1 MNGST
6 YQPFVTMEAINM
18 TRSRHFE
25 GTWCGSAKRLAL
37 MLSAL
42 GLVSLPA
49 LAQSSDE
56 DELAMSYGDKSFVS
70 IATGSRVPVT
80 RAPAVATVIT
90 TEDIAAIGATDL
102 DDILETVPGL
112 HVARST
118 QVYAPIYVVRGINI
132 GFNPQVLMLINGVP
146 ITVTYTGNRGSGW
159 GGMPVENIA
168 RVEVIRGPGSALYG
182 ADAFSGVINII
193 TKSAAEIDGT
203 QVGVRAGSFNTKDG
217 WMLHGGKWGGIDVA
231 AYLRAGSTD
240 GARRTVRA
248 DAQTAWDALVGTTAS
263 LAPGAVNN
271 DRDFVDGMLDLS
283 LDKWRLH
290 FDYRERDLGSGTG
303 VASALDPSGKSYSQN
318 VSADLSYE
326 DKSFAQNWA
335 VSLQGSLMHY
345 KEFTDAVLFPAGTRL
360 AFSGPVFA
368 DGLIGNPDK
377 WERHGRLNASATYTG
392 FEDHRIRLGI
402 GWEKEEVYRTR
413 ETKNFYYDD
422 AAKTYLP
429 IGTGSWAD
437 VTDVS
442 RTAPFMEPQGRY
454 KRYVYAQD
462 EWSLAADWTLTAGI
476 RHDRYSD
483 FGSTTNPRLALVWD
497 AAYNVTGKLMYGT
510 AFRAPSMSE
519 LYAINNPVVRGNAD
533 LKPERIR
540 TLEAALTWQP
550 LSRLQL
556 GLNVFHYEMSDIIR
570 LVNFAYENTGH
581 QNGRGVEF
589 EAEWEYSKTLRL
601 SGNYA
606 YQHSVDEA
614 TDQDAGNSPHHHVY
628 ARADWRFISGWSLH
642 SQVNWISKRMRVAG
656 DPRADLAGYE
666 TVDLTLKTDRGSS
679 AWSFAVSVR
688 NLFDK
693 DVREP
698 SPYEALGNG
707 QVYLPY
713 DFPMPGRS
721 IYAQAS
727 YKF

>member
-1 MNGST
+1 
-6 YQPFVTMEAINM
+6 M

-25 GTWCGSAKRLAL
+25 RTWQGSATRLAL

-42 GLVSLPA
+42 GLLSLPA

-112 HVARST
+112 HVSRET
-118 QVYAPIYVVRGINI
+118 QLYAPVYVVRGINI
-132 GFNPQVLMLINGVP
+132 GFNPQVLLLINGVP
-146 ITVTYTGNRGSGW
+146 QTTVYTGNRGGGW

-182 ADAFSGVINII
+182 AEAFSGVINII
-193 TKSAAEIDGT
+193 TKTAGDIDGT
-203 QVGVRAGSFNTKDG
+203 EVGLRGGSFNTKDG
-217 WMLHGGKWGGIDVA
+217 WMLHGGKWGGVDVA
-231 AYLRAGSTD
+231 AYLRVGSTD
-240 GARRTVRA
+240 GARSTIRA
-248 DAQTAWDALVGTTAS
+248 DAQSALDAALGTQAS
-263 LAPGAVNN
+263 LAPGPVNN

-290 FDYRERDLGSGTG
+290 FGYRERKLGSGTG
-303 VASALDPSGKSYSQN
+303 IASALDPTGQSYSQN
-318 VSADLSYE
+318 MGADLNYD
-326 DKSFAQNWA
+326 DKAILPDTA
-335 VSLQGSLMHY
+335 VSLQASLMHY
-345 KEFTDAVLFPAGTRL
+345 KEFSDAVLFPAGTKL
-360 AFSGPVFA
+360 SPASATFA
-368 DGLIGNPDK
+368 DGMIGNPDK
-377 WERHGRLNASATYTG
+377 WEQHGRLGASATYTG
-392 FEDHRIRLGI
+392 FSDHRIRAGL
-402 GWEKEEVYRTR
+402 GWEKEEVYRTN
-413 ETKNFYYDD
+413 EVKNFNPDY
-422 AAKTYLP
+422 TP
-429 IGTGSWAD
+429 IGTGSVAD
-437 VTDVS
+437 VIDVTN
-442 RTAPFMEPQGRY
+442 TAPFMTPHGRY
-454 KRYVYAQD
+454 KRYAYAQD

-519 LYAINNPVVRGNAD
+519 LYAINNPVVRGNPD

-540 TLEAALTWQP
+540 TVEAALTWQP
-550 LSRLQL
+550 MNRLQL
-556 GLNVFHYEMSDIIR
+556 GMNVFHYEMSDIIR
-570 LVNFAYENTGH
+570 LVYGGVQGVYQNTGH
-581 QNGRGVEF
+581 QNGHGMEL
-589 EAEWEYSKTLRL
+589 EAEWEFSRALRL

-606 YQHSVDEA
+606 YQRSTDEA
-614 TDQDAGNSPHHHVY
+614 TDQDAGNAPHHHVY
-628 ARADWRFISGWSLH
+628 ARADWRFMPNWALH

-656 DPRADLAGYE
+656 DPRPDLAGYE
-666 TVDLTLKTDRGSS
+666 TVDLTLRNDRG
-679 AWSFAVSVR
+679 AGHWNFAVSVR
-688 NLFDK
+688 NLFDR

-698 SPYEALGNG
+698 SPYENG
-707 QVYLPY
+707 QVSLPD
-713 DFPMPGRS
+713 DFPMPGRAV
-721 IYAQAS
+721 YAQAT

>member
-1 MNGST
+1 MDGST
-6 YQPFVTMEAINM
+6 SQPFVTMEAINM
-18 TRSRHFE
+18 TRSRHFK

-102 DDILETVPGL
+102 DEILETVPGL
-112 HVARST
+112 HVARET
-118 QVYAPIYVVRGINI
+118 QLYAPVYVIRGINI
-132 GFNPQVLMLINGVP
+132 GFNPQVLLLINGVP
-146 ITVTYTGNRGSGW
+146 QTTVYTGNRGGGW
-159 GGMPVENIA
+159 GGLPVENIA

-182 ADAFSGVINII
+182 ADAFSGVINVI
-193 TKSAAEIDGT
+193 TKTAAEIDGT

-217 WMLHGGKWGGIDVA
+217 WMLHGGKWGGVDVA
-231 AYLRAGSTD
+231 AYLRVGSTD
-240 GARRTVRA
+240 GSRRTVRA
-248 DAQTAWDALVGTTAS
+248 DAQTALDALNGTQAS
-263 LAPGAVNN
+263 LAPGPLNN
-271 DRDFVDGMLDLS
+271 ERDFVDGMLDLS

-290 FDYRERDLGSGTG
+290 FDYRERTLGAGTG
-303 VASALDPSGKSYSQN
+303 IASALDPTGESYSQN
-318 VSADLSYE
+318 IGADLRYE
-326 DKSFAQNWA
+326 DKNIAPDLA
-335 VSLQGSLMHY
+335 LSLQASWMHY
-345 KEFTDAVLFPAGTRL
+345 KEFSDAVLFPAGTR
-360 AFSGPVFA
+360 FYPSGQVFT
-368 DGLIGNPDK
+368 DGMIGNPDK
-377 WERHGRLNASATYTG
+377 WEQHGRLAASATYTG
-392 FEDHRIRLGI
+392 LSDHRILLGL
-402 GWEKEEVYRTR
+402 GVEKEEVYRTN
-413 ETKNFYYDD
+413 ETKNFDG
-422 AAKTYLP
+422 ATYLP

-442 RTAPFMEPQGRY
+442 NTAPFMTPHGRY
-454 KRYVYAQD
+454 KRYVYLQD
-462 EWSLAADWTLTAGI
+462 EWSLAADWTLTAGV

-497 AAYNVTGKLMYGT
+497 AAYNVTAKLMYGS

-519 LYAINNPVVRGNAD
+519 LYAINNPVVLGNPD

-540 TLEAALTWQP
+540 TVEAALAWQP

-570 LVNFAYENTGH
+570 TVNSAYQNTGR
-581 QNGRGVEF
+581 QIGRGMEF
-589 EAEWEYSKTLRL
+589 EAEWELSKVLRL

-606 YQHSVDEA
+606 YQHSVDTA

-628 ARADWRFISGWSLH
+628 ARADWRFTPGWSLH
-642 SQVNWISKRMRVAG
+642 SQFNWLSKRMRVAG
-656 DPRADLAGYE
+656 DPRPDLAGYE
-666 TVDLTLKTDRGSS
+666 TVDLTLRTERSGN
-679 AWSFAVSVR
+679 AWNFTVSVR

-693 DVREP
+693 DVYEP
-698 SPYEALGNG
+698 TPYEFAANG
-707 QVYLPY
+707 QVFLPN